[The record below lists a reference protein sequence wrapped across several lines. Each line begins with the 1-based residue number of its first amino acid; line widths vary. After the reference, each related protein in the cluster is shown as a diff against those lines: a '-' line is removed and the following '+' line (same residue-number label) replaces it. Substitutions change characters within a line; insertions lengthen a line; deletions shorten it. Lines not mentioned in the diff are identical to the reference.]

1 MPAKFSIGM
10 MLSMVFFF
18 AGGTVVLEFGN
29 GTGLAGE
36 MAHFDGE
43 IFYLTGEKGALRRGK
58 RGI

>member
-1 MPAKFSIGM
+1 M